1 MALHGLPEGFG
12 VAFGA
17 ERLKGYGAAAQGDG
31 GEGWDGLPVEGR
43 GVGFR
48 HRNRLTVDCLDD
60 YRRNHSRM
68 DGSPGWAQA
77 YGWRGSGTRG
87 ENQQCLAKL
96 ANLPILALRCPMP
109 TRNVSLTRELDQFVA
124 SRVET
129 GLYANASEVMRTAL
143 RLLEKEEQ
151 EYEQKMAV
159 LRAAIAEGDNSADA
173 EEGVFERLYAYIDE
187 LANRKEESIGKVQC
201 L

>member
-1 MALHGLPEGFG
+1 
-12 VAFGA
+12 
-17 ERLKGYGAAAQGDG
+17 
-31 GEGWDGLPVEGR
+31 
-43 GVGFR
+43 
-48 HRNRLTVDCLDD
+48 
-60 YRRNHSRM
+60 
-68 DGSPGWAQA
+68 
-77 YGWRGSGTRG
+77 
-87 ENQQCLAKL
+87 
-96 ANLPILALRCPMP
+96 MP

-159 LRAAIAEGDNSADA
+159 LRAAITEGDASVDA

-187 LANRKEESIGKVQC
+187 LAFRKERDIAKVQC